1 MRTLILLFLL
11 HFSFSPFYA
20 QTSWTVEKN
29 ESSVQTYSRI
39 KKGKTYF
46 ETRAVFNVKA
56 PVKQVIQMI
65 TSIDDFKTWLP
76 NTIDSKITSRVN
88 DSVFFGYTVSSAPWP
103 LSDRDTYFKVTSKKI
118 NGKYL
123 ITLEGK
129 MNDYPLQ
136 SDKVRVKDFHAIWSI
151 TLLKNGEVEID
162 YTASFDPDGG
172 APNWLVKDRLIDA
185 RIQTALNLIK
195 QLESSKKK

>member
-1 MRTLILLFLL
+1 
-11 HFSFSPFYA
+11 
-20 QTSWTVEKN
+20 
-29 ESSVQTYSRI
+29 
-39 KKGKTYF
+39 
-46 ETRAVFNVKA
+46 
-56 PVKQVIQMI
+56 MI

-118 NGKYL
+118 NGKNL

-162 YTASFDPDGG
+162 YTASFDPEGG

-185 RIQTALNLIK
+185 RIETALNLIK